1 MKLTV
6 KRTELLR
13 AVRLARQ
20 LTSLPN
26 QATNYFY
33 LHAAESGLTVYACAD
48 NYVCI
53 PVESDV
59 LAEGTCAV
67 ERGRFIRIL
76 ELLSDDTLR
85 LTWANGS
92 LNLNE
97 QVHLPCRESGLEV
110 QGLVQPNLSVDFTTL
125 RRAIERVLPH
135 VYKDE
140 AVRPALAQVKN
151 EVQNGVWRMV
161 GCNGFVLSLVSM
173 VFTDW
178 EGEFLLPYRG
188 LQRMA
193 SYKAKGEA
201 KFAVGEDAVYWTLPG
216 GVNVLINRGLEK
228 YPNYES
234 ILPKQHTTRIQ
245 VNRDQLTRH
254 LSMAQLF
261 GQTICLSIQPDIL
274 TLYTHDKT
282 DGHYCNSMPIVVEGE
297 PLDIWFD
304 PNLLKQALV
313 GDTIEFTAP
322 TKPCVVRGEDCEAV
336 VMPQSAPR

>member
-20 LTSLPN
+20 LTSPPN
-26 QATNYFY
+26 KAANYFY
-33 LHAAESGLTVYACAD
+33 LHAAESGLTVHACVD
-48 NYVCI
+48 NYVCV

-59 LAEGTCAV
+59 LVEGTCAV
-67 ERGRFIRIL
+67 ERGRFMRIL
-76 ELLSDDTLR
+76 ELLPDDNLR

-97 QVHLPCRESGLEV
+97 QVHLPCRESGLGV

-140 AVRPALAQVKN
+140 AIRPSLAQVKN
-151 EVQNGVWRMV
+151 EVQGGVWRMV
-161 GCNGFVLSLVSM
+161 GTNGFVLSLVSM

-193 SYKAKGEA
+193 SYKAKGEV
-201 KFAVGEDAVYWTLPG
+201 KFAVGEDVVYWTLPG
-216 GVNVLINRGLEK
+216 GVQVLMNRGLEK
-228 YPNYES
+228 YPDYES

-245 VNRDQLTRH
+245 VNRDLLTRH

-261 GQTICLSIQPDIL
+261 DNAALLDIEADRL
-274 TLYTHDKT
+274 VIHTKDEG
-282 DGHYCNSMPIVVEGE
+282 DGHYCASMPIVVEGE
-297 PLDIWFD
+297 PLSIVFD
-304 PNLLKQALV
+304 PNLLKNALV

-322 TKPCVVRGEDCEAV
+322 TRPCVVRGEDCEVV
-336 VMPQSAPR
+336 VMPQHPPR